1 MINIIMKNLDLI
13 SEELFNKIRGR
24 FPTVTIG
31 NAEGIVTNKPNE
43 ARFFDFDFKQKE
55 KSLGRVSVSL
65 DENAVSVMYSNNFVE
80 NQDKLVK
87 QSWYDFLKELRYFA
101 KKRLL
106 NFDTRDITKSNL
118 NKNDYKFL
126 AQNQSGEEQMTESK
140 MYGTSRTSYQDV
152 GSARV
157 SVRHNKPV
165 NQELASGRTQ
175 HIENIYIES
184 SEGER
189 FKYPFKH
196 LNGARAMAMH
206 VSEGGK
212 VYDDFGKHITGLSEE
227 LYKLKKFKSY
237 MGRSGVMAEG
247 LSQYMDIVNER
258 VLTVKKTIEGLQRQ
272 KSYKA
277 MIENFEVKE
286 IKEVPE
292 DVAEN
297 WVDQL
302 TIRQFN
308 EELKDVFPYIYNL
321 VNEETKA
328 QELGPEDIVD
338 SVEET
343 TESTASDYADD
354 FNAFE
359 EWADDTVDSA
369 LDEGYM
375 KGYQKYHCKDCQD
388 TMHMPTTT
396 CKHDSHDESGSWWR
410 DANGNG
416 VPDIMEADS
425 DTDEGNAYAH
435 AVRKAKMDGK
445 KKGDKV
451 MGPDGK
457 EITIETVT
465 DYVLSM
471 YDRNTG
477 QFPKGE
483 TAVLTAVEKDFGES
497 FINPAKQ
504 FIEAINAKFEEYN
517 GYKDPELMDNEEFTL
532 EGFLS
537 NLDEKLKKGDEEM
550 LLALYNT
557 YKDNPMI
564 PQKYRDLMGRVK
576 DELTNRKAAASSQDA
591 GKAAE
596 KPKSA
601 DDKLDA
607 FGGPGPDI
615 KPTKSM
621 PDDPAKPQDDPEAPS
636 LPKKSFQ
643 PDYDYSGSEVTGKY
657 GMQNTEY
664 DPNYSGPGEYLNDA
678 EAIEALYT
686 KGVLS
691 TEERNWLR
699 MAERKYGITDNNL
712 GQVLQKIRKD
722 VARRAA
728 ADVSSFD
735 KSQESVELEN
745 IRQLAGI

>member
-1 MINIIMKNLDLI
+1 MKNLDLI

-43 ARFFDFDFKQKE
+43 ARFFDFDFKEQG
-55 KSLGRVSVSL
+55 KSLGKVSVSL
-65 DENAVSVMYSNNFVE
+65 DETAVSVMYSNNFVE
-80 NQDKLVK
+80 DQDKITK
-87 QSWYDFLKELRYFA
+87 ESWYNFLKELRYFA

-118 NKNDYKFL
+118 NKKDYKFL
-126 AQNQSGEEQMTESK
+126 AQNQAGEEQMTESK

-152 GSARV
+152 GKARV

-258 VLTVKKTIEGLQRQ
+258 LLKVKKTIEGLQRQ

-297 WVDQL
+297 WIDQL

-321 VNEETKA
+321 VNEETKTE
-328 QELGPEDIVD
+328 ELGPADLVD

-343 TESTASDYADD
+343 TASVASDYEDD
-354 FNAFE
+354 LAEFE
-359 EWADDTVDSA
+359 QWADETVDSA
-369 LDEGYM
+369 LDEEPRLRMADLADIDKAWPKISQLKMKLHDQGMEPEDAQDAAAEKLGYDPEM
-375 KGYQKYHCKDCQD
+375 VDHYLNYKFG
-388 TMHMPTTT
+388 
-396 CKHDSHDESGSWWR
+396 EG
-410 DANGNG
+410 
-416 VPDIMEADS
+416 

-451 MGPDGK
+451 MGPDGE

-471 YDRNTG
+471 YDRETG

-483 TAVLTAVEKDFGES
+483 TAVLTAVEKDFGEG
-497 FINPAKQ
+497 FIDPAKQ
-504 FIEAINAKFEEYN
+504 FIEAINAKFEEVN
-517 GYKDPELMDNEEFTL
+517 GYKDPDFIDNQPPEQ
-532 EGFLS
+532 
-537 NLDEKLKKGDEEM
+537 
-550 LLALYNT
+550 LA
-557 YKDNPMI
+557 
-564 PQKYRDLMGRVK
+564 
-576 DELTNRKAAASSQDA
+576 
-591 GKAAE
+591 
-596 KPKSA
+596 
-601 DDKLDA
+601 
-607 FGGPGPDI
+607 DI
-615 KPTKSM
+615 
-621 PDDPAKPQDDPEAPS
+621 
-636 LPKKSFQ
+636 
-643 PDYDYSGSEVTGKY
+643 
-657 GMQNTEY
+657 
-664 DPNYSGPGEYLNDA
+664 
-678 EAIEALYT
+678 
-686 KGVLS
+686 
-691 TEERNWLR
+691 RH
-699 MAERKYGITDNNL
+699 
-712 GQVLQKIRKD
+712 
-722 VARRAA
+722 
-728 ADVSSFD
+728 
-735 KSQESVELEN
+735 
-745 IRQLAGI
+745 LAGI

>member
-1 MINIIMKNLDLI
+1 MKNLDLI

-65 DENAVSVMYSNNFVE
+65 DENSVSVMYSNNFVE

-247 LSQYMDIVNER
+247 LSQYMDIVNDR

-277 MIENFEVKE
+277 MVENFEVKE

-297 WVDQL
+297 WIDQL

-328 QELGPEDIVD
+328 EELGPEDIVN

-343 TESTASDYADD
+343 TESTASDYEDE

-517 GYKDPELMDNEEFTL
+517 GYKDPELMDDEEFTL

-576 DELTNRKAAASSQDA
+576 DELSNRAAAKRDA
-591 GKAAE
+591 GKAAD
-596 KPKSA
+596 KSA

>member
-1 MINIIMKNLDLI
+1 MKNLDLI

-65 DENAVSVMYSNNFVE
+65 DETAVSVMYSNNFVE

-157 SVRHNKPV
+157 SVRHNQPV

-297 WVDQL
+297 WIDQL

-343 TESTASDYADD
+343 TESTVNDHADD

-369 LDEGYM
+369 LDEGDADMDAHSADMEKHLPKIYKMRDDLIAKGMDKDEAMDRAMNRYGFDPDDVDEYLARKEPRIRMADLADIDQAWPKISQLKMKLHDQGMEPEDAQDAAAEKLGYDPEMVDHYLKYKFGESSELDEGYM
-375 KGYQKYHCKDCQD
+375 KGYKKYHCKDCQD
-388 TMHMPTTT
+388 TMHMPTTN
-396 CKHDSHDESGSWWR
+396 CPHDSHDESGSWWR

-471 YDRNTG
+471 YDRHTG

-504 FIEAINAKFEEYN
+504 FIKAINAKFEEYN
-517 GYKDPELMDNEEFTL
+517 GYKDPELMDDQAPEEL
-532 EGFLS
+532 
-537 NLDEKLKKGDEEM
+537 
-550 LLALYNT
+550 
-557 YKDNPMI
+557 
-564 PQKYRDLMGRVK
+564 V
-576 DELTNRKAAASSQDA
+576 
-591 GKAAE
+591 
-596 KPKSA
+596 
-601 DDKLDA
+601 
-607 FGGPGPDI
+607 DI
-615 KPTKSM
+615 
-621 PDDPAKPQDDPEAPS
+621 
-636 LPKKSFQ
+636 
-643 PDYDYSGSEVTGKY
+643 
-657 GMQNTEY
+657 
-664 DPNYSGPGEYLNDA
+664 
-678 EAIEALYT
+678 
-686 KGVLS
+686 
-691 TEERNWLR
+691 RH
-699 MAERKYGITDNNL
+699 
-712 GQVLQKIRKD
+712 
-722 VARRAA
+722 
-728 ADVSSFD
+728 
-735 KSQESVELEN
+735 
-745 IRQLAGI
+745 LAGI

>member
-1 MINIIMKNLDLI
+1 MKNLDLI

-65 DENAVSVMYSNNFVE
+65 DENSVSVMYSNNFVE

-157 SVRHNKPV
+157 SVRHNQPV

-272 KSYKA
+272 KSYQA

-328 QELGPEDIVD
+328 EELGPEDIVD
-338 SVEET
+338 SVEDT
-343 TESTASDYADD
+343 TESTASDHEDD

-369 LDEGYM
+369 LDEGDADMDAHSADMEKNLPKIYKMRDDLIAKGMDKDEAMDRAMDRYGFDPDDVAEYLAGKDKEPRIRMADLADIDQAWPKISQLKMKLHDQGMEPEDAQDAAAEKLGYDPEMVDHYLKYKFGESNELDEGYM
-375 KGYQKYHCKDCQD
+375 KGYQKYHCKDCGCQ
-388 TMHMPTTT
+388 MHN
-396 CKHDSHDESGSWWR
+396 CKPDCGCSHDSHDESGSWWR

-471 YDRNTG
+471 YDRHTG

-483 TAVLTAVEKDFGES
+483 TAVLTAVEKDFGEN

-504 FIEAINAKFEEYN
+504 FIEAINAKFEEHN
-517 GYKDPELMDNEEFTL
+517 GYKDPELTSNQAPEE
-532 EGFLS
+532 
-537 NLDEKLKKGDEEM
+537 
-550 LLALYNT
+550 LA
-557 YKDNPMI
+557 
-564 PQKYRDLMGRVK
+564 
-576 DELTNRKAAASSQDA
+576 
-591 GKAAE
+591 
-596 KPKSA
+596 
-601 DDKLDA
+601 
-607 FGGPGPDI
+607 DI
-615 KPTKSM
+615 
-621 PDDPAKPQDDPEAPS
+621 
-636 LPKKSFQ
+636 
-643 PDYDYSGSEVTGKY
+643 
-657 GMQNTEY
+657 
-664 DPNYSGPGEYLNDA
+664 
-678 EAIEALYT
+678 
-686 KGVLS
+686 
-691 TEERNWLR
+691 RH
-699 MAERKYGITDNNL
+699 
-712 GQVLQKIRKD
+712 
-722 VARRAA
+722 
-728 ADVSSFD
+728 
-735 KSQESVELEN
+735 
-745 IRQLAGI
+745 LAGI

>member
-1 MINIIMKNLDLI
+1 MKNLDLI

-43 ARFFDFDFKQKE
+43 ARFFDFDFKEQG
-55 KSLGRVSVSL
+55 KSLGKVSVSL
-65 DENAVSVMYSNNFVE
+65 DETAVSVMYSNNFVE
-80 NQDKLVK
+80 DQDKITK
-87 QSWYDFLKELRYFA
+87 ESWYNFLKELRYFA

-118 NKNDYKFL
+118 NKKDYKFL
-126 AQNQSGEEQMTESK
+126 AQNQAGEEQMTESK

-152 GSARV
+152 GKARV

-258 VLTVKKTIEGLQRQ
+258 VLTVKKTIESLQRL
-272 KSYKA
+272 KSYTA

-297 WVDQL
+297 WIDQL

-321 VNEETKA
+321 VNEETKTD
-328 QELGPEDIVD
+328 ELGPDAFVDEGVKTPGDSHYNKERAMEMLKKKGITNPSYGELMDAIKKIEMGESSEDD
-338 SVEET
+338 LS
-343 TESTASDYADD
+343 
-354 FNAFE
+354 AFE
-359 EWADDTVDSA
+359 EWADETVDSA
-369 LDEGYM
+369 LE
-375 KGYQKYHCKDCQD
+375 
-388 TMHMPTTT
+388 P
-396 CKHDSHDESGSWWR
+396 
-410 DANGNG
+410 
-416 VPDIMEADS
+416 DS

-451 MGPDGK
+451 MGPDGE

-471 YDRNTG
+471 YDRETG

-483 TAVLTAVEKDFGES
+483 TAVLTAVEKDFGEG
-497 FINPAKQ
+497 FIDPAKQ
-504 FIEAINAKFEEYN
+504 FIEAINAKFEEVN
-517 GYKDPELMDNEEFTL
+517 GYKDPDFIDNQPPEQ
-532 EGFLS
+532 
-537 NLDEKLKKGDEEM
+537 
-550 LLALYNT
+550 LA
-557 YKDNPMI
+557 
-564 PQKYRDLMGRVK
+564 
-576 DELTNRKAAASSQDA
+576 
-591 GKAAE
+591 
-596 KPKSA
+596 
-601 DDKLDA
+601 
-607 FGGPGPDI
+607 DI
-615 KPTKSM
+615 
-621 PDDPAKPQDDPEAPS
+621 
-636 LPKKSFQ
+636 
-643 PDYDYSGSEVTGKY
+643 
-657 GMQNTEY
+657 
-664 DPNYSGPGEYLNDA
+664 
-678 EAIEALYT
+678 
-686 KGVLS
+686 
-691 TEERNWLR
+691 RH
-699 MAERKYGITDNNL
+699 
-712 GQVLQKIRKD
+712 
-722 VARRAA
+722 
-728 ADVSSFD
+728 
-735 KSQESVELEN
+735 
-745 IRQLAGI
+745 LAGI

>member
-1 MINIIMKNLDLI
+1 MKNLDLI

-65 DENAVSVMYSNNFVE
+65 DENSVSVMYSNNFVE

-247 LSQYMDIVNER
+247 LSQYMDIVNDR

-277 MIENFEVKE
+277 MVENFEVKE

-297 WVDQL
+297 WIDQL

-328 QELGPEDIVD
+328 EELGPEDIVN

-343 TESTASDYADD
+343 TESTASDYEDE

-517 GYKDPELMDNEEFTL
+517 GYKDPELMDDEEFTL

-576 DELTNRKAAASSQDA
+576 DELSNRAAAKRDA
-591 GKAAE
+591 GKAAD
-596 KPKSA
+596 KSA

-615 KPTKSM
+615 KPTNSM

>member
-1 MINIIMKNLDLI
+1 MKNLDLI

-65 DENAVSVMYSNNFVE
+65 DETAVSVMYSNNFVE

-157 SVRHNKPV
+157 SVRHNQPV

-297 WVDQL
+297 WIDQL

-338 SVEET
+338 NVEET
-343 TESTASDYADD
+343 TESTVNDHADD

-369 LDEGYM
+369 LDEGDADMDAHSADMEKHLPKIYKMRDDLIAKGMDKDEAMDRAMNRYGFDPDDVDEYLARKEPRIRMADLADIDQAWPKISQLKMKLHDQGMEPEDAQDAAAEKLGYDPEMVDHYLKYKFGESSELDEGYM
-375 KGYQKYHCKDCQD
+375 KGYKKYHCKDCQD
-388 TMHMPTTT
+388 TMHMPTTN
-396 CKHDSHDESGSWWR
+396 CPHDSHDESGSWWR

-471 YDRNTG
+471 YDRHTG

-504 FIEAINAKFEEYN
+504 FIKAINAKFEEYN
-517 GYKDPELMDNEEFTL
+517 GYKDPELMDDQAPEEL
-532 EGFLS
+532 
-537 NLDEKLKKGDEEM
+537 
-550 LLALYNT
+550 
-557 YKDNPMI
+557 
-564 PQKYRDLMGRVK
+564 V
-576 DELTNRKAAASSQDA
+576 
-591 GKAAE
+591 
-596 KPKSA
+596 
-601 DDKLDA
+601 
-607 FGGPGPDI
+607 DI
-615 KPTKSM
+615 
-621 PDDPAKPQDDPEAPS
+621 
-636 LPKKSFQ
+636 
-643 PDYDYSGSEVTGKY
+643 
-657 GMQNTEY
+657 
-664 DPNYSGPGEYLNDA
+664 
-678 EAIEALYT
+678 
-686 KGVLS
+686 
-691 TEERNWLR
+691 RH
-699 MAERKYGITDNNL
+699 
-712 GQVLQKIRKD
+712 
-722 VARRAA
+722 
-728 ADVSSFD
+728 
-735 KSQESVELEN
+735 
-745 IRQLAGI
+745 LAGI

>member
-43 ARFFDFDFKQKE
+43 ARFFDFDFKQQG
-55 KSLGRVSVSL
+55 KSLGKVSVSL
-65 DENAVSVMYSNNFVE
+65 DETAVSVMYSNNFVE
-80 NQDKLVK
+80 DQDKITK
-87 QSWYDFLKELRYFA
+87 ESWYNFLKELRYFA

-118 NKNDYKFL
+118 NKKDYKFL
-126 AQNQSGEEQMTESK
+126 AQNQAGEEQMTESK

-152 GSARV
+152 GKARV

-189 FKYPFKH
+189 FRYPFKH

-212 VYDDFGKHITGLSEE
+212 IYDDFGKHITGLSEE

-297 WVDQL
+297 WIDQL

-321 VNEETKA
+321 VNEETKTD
-328 QELGPEDIVD
+328 ELGPDAFVDEGVKTPGDSHYNKERAMEMLKKKGITNPSYGELMDAIKKIEMGESSEDD
-338 SVEET
+338 LS
-343 TESTASDYADD
+343 
-354 FNAFE
+354 AFE
-359 EWADDTVDSA
+359 EWADETVDSA
-369 LDEGYM
+369 LDEEPRLRMADLADIDQAWPKISQLKMKLHDQGMEPEDAQDAAAEKLGYDPEM
-375 KGYQKYHCKDCQD
+375 VDHYLNYKFG
-388 TMHMPTTT
+388 
-396 CKHDSHDESGSWWR
+396 EG
-410 DANGNG
+410 
-416 VPDIMEADS
+416 

-471 YDRNTG
+471 YDRETG

-483 TAVLTAVEKDFGES
+483 TAVLTAVEKDFGEG
-497 FINPAKQ
+497 FIDPAKQ
-504 FIEAINAKFEEYN
+504 FIEAINAKFEEVN
-517 GYKDPELMDNEEFTL
+517 GYKDPDFIDNQPPEQ
-532 EGFLS
+532 
-537 NLDEKLKKGDEEM
+537 
-550 LLALYNT
+550 LA
-557 YKDNPMI
+557 
-564 PQKYRDLMGRVK
+564 
-576 DELTNRKAAASSQDA
+576 
-591 GKAAE
+591 
-596 KPKSA
+596 
-601 DDKLDA
+601 
-607 FGGPGPDI
+607 DI
-615 KPTKSM
+615 
-621 PDDPAKPQDDPEAPS
+621 
-636 LPKKSFQ
+636 
-643 PDYDYSGSEVTGKY
+643 
-657 GMQNTEY
+657 
-664 DPNYSGPGEYLNDA
+664 
-678 EAIEALYT
+678 
-686 KGVLS
+686 
-691 TEERNWLR
+691 RH
-699 MAERKYGITDNNL
+699 
-712 GQVLQKIRKD
+712 
-722 VARRAA
+722 
-728 ADVSSFD
+728 
-735 KSQESVELEN
+735 
-745 IRQLAGI
+745 LAGI

>member
-1 MINIIMKNLDLI
+1 MKNLDLI

-65 DENAVSVMYSNNFVE
+65 DETAVSVMYSNNFVE

-157 SVRHNKPV
+157 SVRHNQPV

-343 TESTASDYADD
+343 TESTVNDHADD

-369 LDEGYM
+369 LDEGDADMDAHSADMEKHLPKIYKMRDDLIAKGMDKDEAMDRAMNRYGFDPDDVDEYLARKEPRIRMADLADIDQAWPKISQLKMKLHDQGMEPEDAQDAAAEKLGYDPEMVDHYLKYKFGESSELDEGYM
-375 KGYQKYHCKDCQD
+375 KGYKKYHCKDCQD
-388 TMHMPTTT
+388 TMHMPTTN
-396 CKHDSHDESGSWWR
+396 CPHDSHDESGSWWR

-471 YDRNTG
+471 YDRETG

-504 FIEAINAKFEEYN
+504 FIKAINAKFEEYN
-517 GYKDPELMDNEEFTL
+517 GYKDPELMDDQAPEEL
-532 EGFLS
+532 
-537 NLDEKLKKGDEEM
+537 
-550 LLALYNT
+550 
-557 YKDNPMI
+557 
-564 PQKYRDLMGRVK
+564 V
-576 DELTNRKAAASSQDA
+576 
-591 GKAAE
+591 
-596 KPKSA
+596 
-601 DDKLDA
+601 
-607 FGGPGPDI
+607 DI
-615 KPTKSM
+615 
-621 PDDPAKPQDDPEAPS
+621 
-636 LPKKSFQ
+636 
-643 PDYDYSGSEVTGKY
+643 
-657 GMQNTEY
+657 
-664 DPNYSGPGEYLNDA
+664 
-678 EAIEALYT
+678 
-686 KGVLS
+686 
-691 TEERNWLR
+691 RH
-699 MAERKYGITDNNL
+699 
-712 GQVLQKIRKD
+712 
-722 VARRAA
+722 
-728 ADVSSFD
+728 
-735 KSQESVELEN
+735 
-745 IRQLAGI
+745 LAGI

>member
-1 MINIIMKNLDLI
+1 MKNLDLI

-157 SVRHNKPV
+157 SVRHNQPV

-272 KSYKA
+272 KSYQA

-343 TESTASDYADD
+343 TESTASDHKDD

-375 KGYQKYHCKDCQD
+375 KGYQKYHCKDCGCQ
-388 TMHMPTTT
+388 MHN
-396 CKHDSHDESGSWWR
+396 CKPDCGCSHDSHDESGSWWR

-416 VPDIMEADS
+416 VPDIMEDDS
-425 DTDEGNAYAH
+425 DTDESNAFTYT
-435 AVRKAKMDGK
+435 VRKAKMDGK

-471 YDRNTG
+471 YDRHTG

-517 GYKDPELMDNEEFTL
+517 GYKDPELMDDEEFTL

-537 NLDEKLKKGDEEM
+537 KLDEKLKAGDEEM
-550 LLALYNT
+550 LLTLYNT

-564 PQKYRDLMGRVK
+564 PKKYRDLMGRVK
-576 DELTNRKAAASSQDA
+576 DELSNKAAAKRDA
-591 GKAAE
+591 GKAAD
-596 KPKSA
+596 KSA

-615 KPTKSM
+615 KPTKKSM
-621 PDDPAKPQDDPEAPS
+621 PDDPAKPQADPEAPS

-643 PDYDYSGSEVTGKY
+643 PDYDSSGSEVTGKY
-657 GMQNTEY
+657 GMQSTAY
-664 DPNYSGPGEYLNDA
+664 DPNYNGPEGYLNDA
-678 EAIEALYT
+678 DAIEGLMSSSS
-686 KGVLS
+686 LS
-691 TEERNWLR
+691 SEEDQWLN
-699 MAERKYGITDNNL
+699 MAYVKYNITRDNL

-722 VARRAA
+722 VARKAA

>member
-1 MINIIMKNLDLI
+1 MKNLNLI

-31 NAEGIVTNKPNE
+31 NTEGIVTNKPEE
-43 ARFFDFDFKQKE
+43 ARFFDFDFKQGL
-55 KSLGRVSVSL
+55 KSLGKVSVSL
-65 DENAVSVMYSNNFVE
+65 DEQSISVMYSNNFVE
-80 NQDKLVK
+80 NEDKQTK
-87 QSWYDFLKELRYFA
+87 EMWYNFLKELRYFA

-118 NKNDYKFL
+118 NKTDYKFL
-126 AQNQSGEEQMTESK
+126 AQKQSGEEKMTESK

-152 GSARV
+152 GKARV
-157 SVRHNKPV
+157 SIRHNKPI
-165 NQELASGRTQ
+165 NQDLASGRTQ
-175 HIENIYIES
+175 HIESIYIES

-258 VLTVKKTIEGLQRQ
+258 LLKVKKTIEGLQRQ

-297 WVDQL
+297 WIDQL

-321 VNEETKA
+321 VNEETKTE
-328 QELGPEDIVD
+328 ELGPADLVD

-343 TESTASDYADD
+343 TASVASDYEDD
-354 FNAFE
+354 LAEFE
-359 EWADDTVDSA
+359 QWADETVDSA
-369 LDEGYM
+369 LE
-375 KGYQKYHCKDCQD
+375 
-388 TMHMPTTT
+388 P
-396 CKHDSHDESGSWWR
+396 
-410 DANGNG
+410 
-416 VPDIMEADS
+416 DS

-451 MGPDGK
+451 MGPDGE

-471 YDRNTG
+471 YDRETG

-483 TAVLTAVEKDFGES
+483 TAVLTAVEKDFGEG
-497 FINPAKQ
+497 FIDPAKQ
-504 FIEAINAKFEEYN
+504 FIEAINAKFEEVN
-517 GYKDPELMDNEEFTL
+517 GYKDPDFIDNQPPEQ
-532 EGFLS
+532 
-537 NLDEKLKKGDEEM
+537 
-550 LLALYNT
+550 LA
-557 YKDNPMI
+557 
-564 PQKYRDLMGRVK
+564 
-576 DELTNRKAAASSQDA
+576 
-591 GKAAE
+591 
-596 KPKSA
+596 
-601 DDKLDA
+601 
-607 FGGPGPDI
+607 DI
-615 KPTKSM
+615 
-621 PDDPAKPQDDPEAPS
+621 
-636 LPKKSFQ
+636 
-643 PDYDYSGSEVTGKY
+643 
-657 GMQNTEY
+657 
-664 DPNYSGPGEYLNDA
+664 
-678 EAIEALYT
+678 
-686 KGVLS
+686 
-691 TEERNWLR
+691 RH
-699 MAERKYGITDNNL
+699 
-712 GQVLQKIRKD
+712 
-722 VARRAA
+722 
-728 ADVSSFD
+728 
-735 KSQESVELEN
+735 
-745 IRQLAGI
+745 LAGI

>member
-1 MINIIMKNLDLI
+1 MKNLDLI

-65 DENAVSVMYSNNFVE
+65 DENSVSVMYSNNFVE

-247 LSQYMDIVNER
+247 LSQYMDIVNDR

-277 MIENFEVKE
+277 MVENFEVKE

-297 WVDQL
+297 WIDQL

-328 QELGPEDIVD
+328 EELGPEDIVN

-343 TESTASDYADD
+343 TESTASDYEDE

-517 GYKDPELMDNEEFTL
+517 GYKDPELMDDEEFTL

-537 NLDEKLKKGDEEM
+537 NLDEKLKAGDEEM

-576 DELTNRKAAASSQDA
+576 DELSNRAAAKRDA
-591 GKAAE
+591 GKAAD
-596 KPKSA
+596 KSA